1 MSDYKIYSIASY
13 THHNQPLRFE
23 SVGNDTFTIIDD
35 SPSANFPVDPF
46 DLVKVT
52 VLQNGV
58 KKYIY
63 GVYDDQTYNGIEYR
77 LICTFDSVVYADLAQ
92 ANTSVEKL
100 EYYALPSTHILDLSN
115 YSLVPELNVAT
126 YGKYSNVYNTV
137 ERYTITAPQQK
148 LNLNQNL
155 RELYSF
161 SEKVLVDS
169 CTGKAYKVSPSEI
182 SAVAVG
188 GKITTALNFNVII
201 K

>member
-1 MSDYKIYSIASY
+1 MSDYKIYSVASY

-35 SPSANFPVDPF
+35 SPSANFPANSF
-46 DLVKVT
+46 DIVKVT
-52 VLQNGV
+52 ITDNGV
-58 KKYIY
+58 KKHIY
-63 GVYDDQTYNGIEYR
+63 GVYDDQTYDGTEYR

-92 ANTSVEKL
+92 ANTSVDKL
-100 EYYALPSTHILDLSN
+100 EIYALPATSIIELSN
-115 YSLVPELNVAT
+115 YSLVPELDVAT
-126 YGKYSNVYNTV
+126 YGKNFNVYNTS

-161 SEKVLVDS
+161 DEKVLVDS
-169 CTGKAYKVSPSEI
+169 CSGKAYKVAPSGI
-182 SAVAVG
+182 SAAAVG
-188 GKITTALNFNVII
+188 GKMTTALNFNVLI